1 MPAAVAPPAPDARVR
16 WSCPGCGRVREGFA
30 FAFGRCPQ
38 CAAPLVRDGAE
49 DEALAA
55 LRCAFE
61 IELGG
66 RAFYQRAALACDDE
80 ALRALF
86 RRFAV
91 MEGEH
96 METLGRRYG
105 LDLAD
110 PAADFQ
116 LRTAAVHAGV
126 EGPVQDAEQL
136 FRIAIALEER
146 AAELFERR
154 AAALPQGTPERAL
167 YLELAT
173 EEDAHARQ
181 LEVERERWLRARSVA
196 STDTLPVARGA
207 TVDARAPWGNGAAW
221 LLDGHPDGDTALE
234 CDGERL
240 SYGQLRD
247 RVARAA
253 AVWRARGLR
262 RGDRVAV
269 KLPDGFD
276 WVVTWLGALWAGG
289 VAVGVNPHIPAPE
302 WQYILE
308 EAGFDV
314 IVAESAE
321 DTPPPWRA
329 RVVDLAE
336 GRRAVAAASPVE
348 ALAVPPTAPAFWVHS
363 SGTSGRPKAV
373 VHAHRSLRDI
383 GRVSAERMGIVR
395 GDRLFASS
403 RLFFAYPLTN
413 LLLAGLRVGAT
424 LVLDARW
431 PNARS
436 VAATAAATHPTVLFS
451 VPSLYRDL
459 LHEGLAAGLAGA
471 GVRLCVSAGE
481 ALPASLRRAWREA
494 TGLPMIDG
502 YGASEVLVLVLT
514 ALDGD
519 DGLRPSPGVTVE
531 PLDADAAAAGGP
543 TRLKIRCATQA
554 LGYLDRPAAQADS
567 FRDGAFCPADLFV
580 RTDGGGWRFAG
591 REDALVKI
599 RGRWVNLVEL
609 EERLAAGLPGL
620 REAAAVCVPDADGV
634 EAVALYVAGDEGVR
648 DALAARIAALPPY
661 QRPAWLHPID
671 ALPRTPTGK
680 LLRRRLQELHRTR
693 C

>member
-1 MPAAVAPPAPDARVR
+1 MPTSVPPSAPDANVR
-16 WSCPGCGRVREGFA
+16 WHCPECGRAREGFA
-30 FAFGRCPQ
+30 FAFGRCPD
-38 CAAPLVRDGAE
+38 CATRLVRDGRE
-49 DEALAA
+49 DDALSA

-61 IELGG
+61 VELGG
-66 RAFYQRAALACDDE
+66 RAFYQRAALQCDDE

-96 METLGRRYG
+96 MELLGKRFG

-116 LRTAAVHAGV
+116 LRTAAVHAGI
-126 EGPVQDAEQL
+126 EGPVRDADQL
-136 FRIAIALEER
+136 FRLAIALEER

-154 AAALPQGTPERAL
+154 ATALPPGTPERAL
-167 YLELAT
+167 YLALAT
-173 EEDAHARQ
+173 EEDSHARQ
-181 LEVERERWLRARSVA
+181 LEVERDRWMLARAEVS
-196 STDTLPVARGA
+196 STAAAMAQAAAED
-207 TVDARAPWGNGAAW
+207 VDAPRGNGAAW
-221 LLDGHPDGDTALE
+221 LLHGHPDDDIALA
-234 CDGERL
+234 CDGERM

-253 AVWRARGLR
+253 TVWLARGLR
-262 RGDRVAV
+262 PGERVAV

-276 WVVTWLGALWAGG
+276 WVVTWLGAIWAGG
-289 VAVGVNPHIPAPE
+289 VAVGVNPRIPAPE
-302 WQYILE
+302 WRYILD

-314 IVAESAE
+314 IVAESNA
-321 DTPPPWRA
+321 DTPPPWRD
-329 RVVDLAE
+329 RVIDLAE
-336 GRRAVAAASPVE
+336 GRRAVAAASP
-348 ALAVPPTAPAFWVHS
+348 TAPLSVHPETPAFWVHS
-363 SGTSGRPKAV
+363 SGTSGWPKAV
-373 VHAHRSLRDI
+373 VHAHRCLREI
-383 GRVSAERMGIVR
+383 GRVSAEHMGIER
-395 GDRLFASS
+395 SDRLFASS

-424 LVLDARW
+424 LILDAQW

-436 VAATAAATHPTVLFS
+436 VATTAAATHPTVLFS
-451 VPSLYRDL
+451 VPSLIRDL
-459 LHEGLAAGLAGA
+459 LHEGLATGLADA

-481 ALPASLRRAWREA
+481 ALPASLRFAWRQA

-519 DGLRPSPGVTVE
+519 DGLHPSPGVTAE
-531 PLDADAAAAGGP
+531 PLDAEAAAAGGP
-543 TRLKIRCATQA
+543 TRLRIRCATQA

-567 FRDGAFCPADLFV
+567 FRDGSFCPADLFV
-580 RTDGGGWRFAG
+580 RTEGGGWRFAG

-609 EERLAAGLPGL
+609 EERLAAGLPGV

-634 EAVALYVAGDEGVR
+634 EAVALYVAGD
-648 DALAARIAALPPY
+648 DASREVLATRIALLPHH

-680 LLRRRLQELHRTR
+680 LMRRRLQDLHRTLR
-693 C
+693 